1 MVFAPKINKIP
12 EFYMIFARNMPE
24 IYTIIARK
32 IYFPELCFFL
42 GGTCPSAPVSYAHDC
57 NLLRQSHMLIGCR

>member
-32 IYFPELCFFL
+32 IYFPELCFFWEARAPL
-42 GGTCPSAPVSYAHDC
+42 PPSPTPMTVTYCARVTC
-57 NLLRQSHMLIGCR
+57 